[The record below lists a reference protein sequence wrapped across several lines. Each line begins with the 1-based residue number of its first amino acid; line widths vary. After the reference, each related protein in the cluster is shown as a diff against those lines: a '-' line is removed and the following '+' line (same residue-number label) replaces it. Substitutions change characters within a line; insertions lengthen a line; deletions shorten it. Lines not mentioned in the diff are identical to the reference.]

1 MSLPKAGKEHRTCML
16 LVLDKV
22 LSDHVLM
29 WKASGY
35 LIGLARPRA
44 APSIEGALCYL

>member
-1 MSLPKAGKEHRTCML
+1 MTLLEISVYHEWQERMSPPKAGKEHRTCML

-22 LSDHVLM
+22 LGDHVLM

-35 LIGLARPRA
+35 LI
-44 APSIEGALCYL
+44 